1 MYWLSYQ
8 FTILSSFPMSER
20 RAGSEQILDFV
31 WRFVGSCFPRY
42 LALLCVL
49 QTIALGLLIS
59 CKERLGYLA
68 RAENGDS
75 GHTLDVLIK
84 YGAKKEGEGW

>member
-1 MYWLSYQ
+1 
-8 FTILSSFPMSER
+8 MSER
-20 RAGSEQILDFV
+20 RAGSEQIIDFV
-31 WRFVGSCFPRY
+31 RRFAGSCFSRY

-68 RAENGDS
+68 RAEIGDS

-84 YGAKKEGEGW
+84 EDGAKKKGGRVVGG

>member
-1 MYWLSYQ
+1 MAVCGVVL
-8 FTILSSFPMSER
+8 
-20 RAGSEQILDFV
+20 
-31 WRFVGSCFPRY
+31 PRY

-68 RAENGDS
+68 RAQNGDS

-84 YGAKKEGEGW
+84 DGAKKEGEVCRRIACVVS

>member
-1 MYWLSYQ
+1 MYRLSYH
-8 FTILSSFPMSER
+8 FTILSSFPLSER
-20 RAGSEQILDFV
+20 CAGSEQILDFA
-31 WRFVGSCFPRY
+31 WPFAGSRFPRY

-59 CKERLGYLA
+59 CKGRLGYLA

-75 GHTLDVLIK
+75 GHTLDVLI
-84 YGAKKEGEGW
+84 